1 VEGNRKEG
9 MEGIRGAYFQG
20 RGGEGKG
27 MTGEGGKEER
37 GKGWKG
43 TGKDPLVLAYTPLI

>member
-27 MTGEGGKEER
+27 RAGKGGGEREGGR
-37 GKGWKG
+37 DGKG
-43 TGKDPLVLAYTPLI
+43 